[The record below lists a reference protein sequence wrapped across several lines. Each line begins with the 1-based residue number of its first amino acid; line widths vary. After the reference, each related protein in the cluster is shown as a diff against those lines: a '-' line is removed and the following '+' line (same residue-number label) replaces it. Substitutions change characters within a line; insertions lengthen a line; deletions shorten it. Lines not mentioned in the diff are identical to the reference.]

1 MLWTPSRRNAG
12 RIDCFD
18 LFSNFAIPKATLA
31 QSVEQRIRN
40 AQVAS
45 SSLVS
50 GSKRQ
55 PSGCLFSL
63 YTGAAAPD
71 PCSAQVAFRHFCL
84 RKKSRDRA
92 GALLSTSRQANHRQQ
107 YSNEPGSD
115 GASTELSDRS
125 FRGPQATHARLPSL
139 RLLSLSKHRGA
150 GGEIVKRDLRGLAG
164 AIDPAAQSVQDSR
177 GQSPFSRRGW
187 PRQSSFYGHMR
198 HYRAASHCEEMT
210 SEKGMKRHSRN
221 CCRPGQV
228 GTFRG

>member
-92 GALLSTSRQANHRQQ
+92 GALLSTSRQGKQLQQSETDPRQ
-107 YSNEPGSD
+107 
-115 GASTELSDRS
+115 A
-125 FRGPQATHARLPSL
+125 RGPARRSSPE
-139 RLLSLSKHRGA
+139 RWVAVAERVEAPHRGGKA
-150 GGEIVKRDLRGLAG
+150 GE
-164 AIDPAAQSVQDSR
+164 PSR
-177 GQSPFSRRGW
+177 TAMPRSKPGWDISGQKVPYLERVHASEVLS
-187 PRQSSFYGHMR
+187 GHLP
-198 HYRAASHCEEMT
+198 
-210 SEKGMKRHSRN
+210 N
-221 CCRPGQV
+221 PG
-228 GTFRG
+228 RE